1 MDSRLRGNDTNMEEN
16 QQPIESTEDAS
27 AAPQDAQVP
36 ASDACLK
43 CEEYLSGW
51 KRAQADYANLKRE
64 SELARSNFSK
74 YANERLIESLL
85 PGIEQYDMAMHY
97 IPDVSGLDEATRK
110 PLDNWLAG
118 LKAVRS
124 SWASAFQEIG
134 LEKVPTDGNFDP
146 LLHEAVAE
154 EESELPPSKI
164 VRVMQ
169 DGWRL
174 NGKLLRPARVIIAK

>member
-1 MDSRLRGNDTNMEEN
+1 MPEDN
-16 QQPIESTEDAS
+16 QQPIDPIEEPSTTAQD
-27 AAPQDAQVP
+27 AAPTTGDCA
-36 ASDACLK
+36 K
-43 CEEYLSGW
+43 CADYLAGW

-74 YANERLIESLL
+74 YANERLIDSLL
-85 PGIEQYDMAMHY
+85 PGIDQYDMAMRFV
-97 IPDVSGLDEATRK
+97 PDVSSIDEASRK
-110 PLDNWLAG
+110 PLDNWLTG

-124 SWASAFQEIG
+124 SWESAFQEIG

-154 EESELPPSKI
+154 EESELPASKI